1 MHRKAHWLLGL
12 GLSFSLLGSNA
23 FAQDAESA
31 SEALQSPVEDQ
42 KQVNFIVMPIPMSN
56 PSLGN
61 GLGVVGMA
69 LYGPGGSKRPWTT
82 GLGGLY
88 TDTKSWAL
96 GAFQKAY
103 LADDRFRLTGGG
115 GMGVFNVDFYGI
127 GSSAG
132 NKGVSI
138 PLEQKSGFAG
148 GQALIRLGHNYY
160 GGFMYRLIDMKTT
173 IRISAA
179 DLPIQLPDVEL
190 DSTVA
195 QFGVAGEYDTRDTEY
210 GPRKGIYATF
220 QWLYAM
226 KSLDSDFEY
235 PRVTAAINGYHELS
249 PKAVLAWRGSV
260 CFSGDDAPF
269 YDLCSYGQNND
280 LRGYVTGQYRDHA
293 MVAGQ
298 VEYRRKVYKRWGM
311 VAFAGIGE
319 VASALKALNSEDLL
333 PAAGVGVR
341 YAASETYR
349 VNLSVDYAVGKDS
362 HALYF
367 SVGEAF

>member
-1 MHRKAHWLLGL
+1 MRSKTHWLLGL
-12 GLSFSLLGSNA
+12 VLPFGLLASEA
-23 FAQDAESA
+23 CAQDAESA
-31 SEALQSPVEDQ
+31 SGALQSPVENQ
-42 KQVNFIVMPIPMSN
+42 KHVNFVVMPIPMSN

-69 LYGPGGSKRPWTT
+69 LYSPGGSKRPWTS

-88 TDTKSWAL
+88 TDTKSWAI

-103 LADDRFRLTGGG
+103 LADDRFRLTGAGG
-115 GMGVFNVDFYGI
+115 AGVFNVNFYGI
-127 GSSAG
+127 GSTAG
-132 NKGVSI
+132 SKGLSI
-138 PLEQKSGFAG
+138 PLEQKSGFVIAQG
-148 GQALIRLGHNYY
+148 LMRLGPNYY

-173 IRISAA
+173 IRISDA
-179 DLPIQLPDVEL
+179 DLPVQLPDFEL

-210 GPRKGIYATF
+210 GPRKGVYATF

-226 KSLDSDFEY
+226 DALGSDFEY
-235 PRVTAAINGYHELS
+235 PRLTVAINGYHELS
-249 PKAVLAWRGSV
+249 PKAVLAWRGSA

-293 MVAGQ
+293 LVAMQ
-298 VEYRRKVYKRWGM
+298 VEYRRQLHKRWGM
-311 VAFAGIGE
+311 VAFAGVGE
-319 VASALKALNSEDLL
+319 VASGINGLNSENLL
-333 PAAGVGVR
+333 PAAGLGVR
-341 YAASETYR
+341 FAASETYR
-349 VNLSVDYAVGKDS
+349 VNLSIDYAVGKDS
-362 HALYF
+362 DALYF